1 MSPRHHSAHGGS
13 RGKPQATG
21 AVSDGPPSWL
31 SRLLQDHVR
40 ALSGTL
46 AQMRAKP
53 LGTLLTV
60 FVLGIT
66 LALPAGLQALFS
78 NLNDTGYR
86 IGQRSLQATLFLKDS
101 VDETQGRALATKIG
115 KRDGVGSSHY
125 LSRQDALKEF
135 EAHSGAGET
144 QALNLL
150 DGNPLPASI
159 IVAPDPHQPQAKA
172 QALLKKLA
180 GLPQVDQAQLDQQWL
195 QRLYALLDL
204 VRRVTLMVMAV
215 LAASVVIVIANTI
228 RLDIENRRD
237 EIEVMKL
244 VGAADA
250 YVRRPLLYIGLCYG
264 FAGAL
269 LALILVEIAVLFL
282 QGAVQHLAGL
292 YDAQAHLQGLSFQS
306 SLILLGCGLGLG
318 WIGAFWTVSRHLHR
332 IEPR

>member
-1 MSPRHHSAHGGS
+1 MSARQNNP
-13 RGKPQATG
+13 RGKPQTAR
-21 AVSDGPPSWL
+21 AVSGSPPSWL

-53 LGTLLTV
+53 IGTLLTV

-78 NLNDTGYR
+78 NLSDTGYR
-86 IGQRSLQATLFLKDS
+86 ASQQSLQTTLFLKDS
-101 VDETQGRALATKIG
+101 VDENQGRILATQIG
-115 KRDGVGSSHY
+115 KREGVASSHY
-125 LSRQDALKEF
+125 LSKADALKEF
-135 EAHSGAGET
+135 EAHSGVGET

-150 DGNPLPASI
+150 DSNPLPASI
-159 IVAPDPHQPQAKA
+159 VVAPDPRQSQAKA

-180 GLPQVDQAQLDQQWL
+180 DLPQVDRAQLDQQWL
-195 QRLYALLDL
+195 QKLYALLDL
-204 VRRVTLMVMAV
+204 VGHVMLMVMAV

-244 VGAADA
+244 VGASDA

-264 FAGAL
+264 LAGAV
-269 LALILVEIAVLFL
+269 LALILVEIAVLSL

-318 WIGAFWTVSRHLHR
+318 WIGAFWTVSRHLHL

>member
-1 MSPRHHSAHGGS
+1 M
-13 RGKPQATG
+13 
-21 AVSDGPPSWL
+21 
-31 SRLLQDHVR
+31 QDHVR

-46 AQMRAKP
+46 SQMRAKP

-78 NLNDTGYR
+78 NLSDTGYR
-86 IGQRSLQATLFLKDS
+86 IGQQSLQATLFLKDS
-101 VDETQGRALATKIG
+101 VDPAQGRKLATDIRM
-115 KRDGVGSSHY
+115 RDGIASSRY
-125 LSRQDALKEF
+125 LSKSDALKEF
-135 EAHSGAGET
+135 EAHSGAAESG
-144 QALNLL
+144 ALKLL
-150 DGNPLPASI
+150 DHNPLPASI
-159 IVAPDPHQPQAKA
+159 VVAPDPRQPQAQT
-172 QALLKKLA
+172 QALLAKLA
-180 GLPQVDQAQLDQQWL
+180 DLPQVDQAQLDQQWL

-204 VRRVTLMVMAV
+204 VGKVMLMVMLV
-215 LAASVVIVIANTI
+215 LAASVIIVIANTI

-244 VGAADA
+244 VGASDA
-250 YVRRPLLYIGLCYG
+250 YVRRPFLYTGLCYG
-264 FAGAL
+264 LAGAV

-292 YDAQAHLQGLSFQS
+292 YDAQLRLQGLSFQS
-306 SLILLGCGLGLG
+306 AVTLLACGLGLG